1 MCWGCGV
8 TPQGVA
14 IESKIPFVITHSP
27 SHMFVTDYLAEEL
40 AII

>member
-8 TPQGVA
+8 TLQTVA
-14 IESKIPFVITHSP
+14 MESKIPFVITHSP